1 MSIQGYKDIYS
12 LVRYGD
18 GGTLGESAGA
28 FTSGAVAGVA
38 AVNVPETAGLS
49 SVVITSGAASGIGN
63 AVEQRVDK
71 GAGNVDLEE
80 VGEHTALGA
89 VLGPLASKLL
99 PGLKIKGISAGRN
112 SAKAVGDATKTKI
125 ANGTVSSMSAT
136 TAAKAAAGK
145 GTADAARQIAS
156 DKAENKAVSCHEVTG
171 SNIPV
176 CGN

>member
-1 MSIQGYKDIYS
+1 LSIQGYKDIFS
-12 LVRYGD
+12 LVTGGD
-18 GGTLGESAGA
+18 GGTFGESAGA

-38 AVNVPETAGLS
+38 AVNLPETAGVSTLA
-49 SVVITSGAASGIGN
+49 ITSGAASGAGN
-63 AVEQRVDK
+63 FVEQAVDK
-71 GAGNVDLEE
+71 GEVDIGE
-80 VGEHTALGA
+80 VGTHTALGA
-89 VLGPLASKLL
+89 ALGPLASKLL

-125 ANGTVSSMSAT
+125 ANGTVSNMSAT

-156 DKAENKAVSCHEVTG
+156 DKAENKAVSCQAVTG